1 MLRGLLIIVSVPI
14 QTTLNRVGPTLLYE
28 VSSLPELKEI
38 PIAKISIP
46 DVRVSSI
53 LNDEQKAFMASTV
66 KQIGVV
72 QDIVVRTTGIDQYEL
87 VAGNRV
93 CEGVIFLP
101 EGVSRPLEKP

>member
-1 MLRGLLIIVSVPI
+1 M
-14 QTTLNRVGPTLLYE
+14 
-28 VSSLPELKEI
+28 PELRQI
-38 PIAKISIP
+38 PIETISIP
-46 DVRVSSI
+46 AVRVSSI

-93 CEGVIFLP
+93 CEGQIFSS
-101 EGVSRPLEKP
+101 EGVSHPLEKSKPN